1 MIKLR
6 LAFRNIMRNRRR
18 TLLNLSMIASG
29 LTAIVISRGLAHNLI
44 DKVEEAAINT
54 QYGHLQFASQKF
66 WEGSPK
72 DRLVTKLI
80 EPEAALIEKV
90 KAVPGVENVSGRL
103 SFYGLISSPEGSLS
117 ARGVGFSPEQEKPM
131 NESLLIIEGRPL
143 PAGSKFE
150 VIVGSGL
157 NQQLGAK
164 VGDSLTLMGYTVD
177 GSVNAIDSELVGIFQ
192 TKVTEVDNSTFF
204 ISLPTA
210 QRLLTTDAVE
220 RMVVRIHETPKTDE
234 TRAQIQA
241 LLPENLVARTWT
253 ELATFYQ
260 QVVDYYKIQNLMVEV
275 VIMLLV
281 LLSIANTVGMA
292 ISERTGEIGT
302 VRALGDTR
310 ADLVWQFMLEGL
322 ILGLLGGALGCV
334 MGLVVTNS
342 VNAMEIMVQVPG
354 ASAPVAIDIAPLFTS
369 FRDGVMLTTAMAVV
383 ASVVPAVRASR
394 MKIVEALKRNI

>member
-1 MIKLR
+1 
-6 LAFRNIMRNRRR
+6 MRNRRR
-18 TLLNLSMIASG
+18 TLLNLSMIACG
-29 LTAIVISRGLAHNLI
+29 LTAIVISRGLAHCLI
-44 DKVEEAAINT
+44 IKVEEAAINT
-54 QYGHLQFASQKF
+54 QYGHIQFASQKF

-80 EPEAALIEKV
+80 EPEASLIEKV
-90 KAVPGVENVSGRL
+90 KAVPGVKNVSGRL
-103 SFYGLISSPEGSLS
+103 SFYGLISSPDGSLS
-117 ARGVGFSPEQEKPM
+117 ARGIGFSPDQEKPM
-131 NESLLIIEGRPL
+131 NESLLIIDGRPL
-143 PAGSKFE
+143 TPGSKFE

-177 GSVNAIDSELVGIFQ
+177 GSVNAIDSELVGVFQ

-220 RMVVRIHETPKTDE
+220 RVVVRLDE
-234 TRAQIQA
+234 TAKTNAIRDQIQS
-241 LLPENLVARTWT
+241 LLPEHLVAKTWT

-260 QVVDYYKIQNLMVEV
+260 QVVDYYKVQNLMVEV

-310 ADLVWQFMLEGL
+310 RDLVFQFMMEGL
-322 ILGLLGGALGCV
+322 ILGLMGGALGCLL
-334 MGLVVTNS
+334 GLTVTTTINS
-342 VNAMEIMVQVPG
+342 MQIMVQVPG
-354 ASAPVAIDIAPLFTS
+354 ASAPVAIEIAPLFTS
-369 FRDGVMLTTAMAVV
+369 FRDGILLTSAMAVV